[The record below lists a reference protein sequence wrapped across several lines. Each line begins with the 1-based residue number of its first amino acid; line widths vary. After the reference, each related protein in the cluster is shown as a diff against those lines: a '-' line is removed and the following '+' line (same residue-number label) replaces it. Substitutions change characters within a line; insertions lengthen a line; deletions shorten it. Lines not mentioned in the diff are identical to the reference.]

1 MDAEHIGPQ
10 RGAQADR
17 RLKVDEAVE
26 EAAAF
31 ARLFRELADA
41 DVDQAVEHVG
51 AGRQFKGVDGTLV
64 DGRAGRGLRL
74 GRRGALARAGER
86 EEEEVDSE
94 EKRSRG

>member
-17 RLKVDEAVE
+17 RLKVDKAVE

-41 DVDQAVEHVG
+41 DGDQAIEHVG
-51 AGRQFKGVDGTLV
+51 AGRQLKGVDGALA
-64 DGRAGRGLRL
+64 DGRAGSGLWF

-86 EEEEVDSE
+86 EEE
-94 EKRSRG
+94 